1 MAKVKTQMVAM
12 TGFLEYARVFPEN
25 MDANMDFH
33 EKTQGQYNCNFYPE
47 TTDGFEAF
55 FNAGAPVASMGHD
68 TIKIGN
74 AELATGKFLKLK
86 RPNVHPSG
94 IEDFGGAPVVFDFRE
109 GESLKKWSMDDDG
122 ELGNGTKVTVKVSI
136 YGEGSRASIRL
147 EKIAV
152 HELVEFDGNSGGATV
167 SKDTF

>member
-1 MAKVKTQMVAM
+1 MAKVKTKELAM
-12 TGFLEYARVFPEN
+12 TGYLQYARVFPGN
-25 MDANMDFH
+25 MDDNMEYH

-47 TTDGFEAF
+47 NNDGFKAF
-55 FNAGAPVASMGHD
+55 FDAGAPVSAMGHD
-68 TIKIGN
+68 TIKVGDP
-74 AELATGKFLKLK
+74 ELATGKYLKLK

-94 IEDFGGAPVVFDFRE
+94 IADFGGAPVVFDFRE

-136 YGEGSRASIRL
+136 YGEGPRASIRL

-152 HELVEFDGNSGGATV
+152 LELVEFDGATGG
-167 SKDTF
+167 SSSNKDKF